1 MNPTLEQVIAAITP
15 LWDAQPSPPAQPP
28 VAQPPAQP
36 TAAAPPGF
44 DGPMTVAQSIQWAP
58 GVNRILSDGFSGTNI
73 WRVDFITGGTSTRPA
88 RFQAAEYNSQ
98 PVPRR
103 WALARVSDGMVVAS
117 GQDSP
122 TITVWMSVVDPLYGP
137 TLMANTAYAL
147 FVKNQ
152 NGDGGQM
159 SLDLIL

>member
-15 LWDAQPSPPAQPP
+15 LWDGQPLVLVPP

-44 DGPMTVAQSIQWAP
+44 DGPIVAQSIQWAP

-98 PVPRR
+98 PTPRQ
-103 WALARVSDGMVVAS
+103 WALSRASDGMVVAS

-137 TLMANTAYAL
+137 TLMADTAYAL
-147 FVKNQ
+147 FVRNQ